1 MPVPHDS
8 SRLSVSQ
15 FAERFRADM
24 IPLSGAFSYYCA
36 AMPLGAEDLRD
47 YLEEPISALPPAV
60 SGQLSRISIL
70 LVPYLSKAKPGE
82 VVSMEKPPEDK
93 LAWTTQVQL
102 GSETVLAFGLKDQEV
117 AEYHY
122 RFYNQ
127 IAAIIAGRK
136 ASAGK
141 PGYCDPE
148 FLNILRGELLDGVHG
163 EVDEE
168 SWRAK
173 QALLRRPGKV
183 RLEGTAF
190 SEYARAA
197 FVDTL
202 TLYLHGI
209 CCDIDV
215 DAGPRQIPSRFLR
228 KRLILL
234 KELFPPPAG
243 FAVMPEDM
251 K

>member
-1 MPVPHDS
+1 MSAQHDS
-8 SRLSVSQ
+8 SRLSVTQ
-15 FAERFRADM
+15 FAERFRGDM
-24 IPLSGAFSYYCA
+24 IPLSGTFSYYCA
-36 AMPLGAEDLRD
+36 STPWGAEDLRD

-60 SGQLSRISIL
+60 SAQLSKISIL

-82 VVSMEKPPEDK
+82 VVSMEKPPEEK
-93 LAWTTQVQL
+93 LAFTAQVKL
-102 GSETVLAFGLKDQEV
+102 GAETVLAFGLKDQEV

-127 IAAIIAGRK
+127 IAAIVADRKDASGKAGYT
-136 ASAGK
+136 A
-141 PGYCDPE
+141 PE
-148 FLNILRGELLDGVHG
+148 FVSMVRDELQNGVHG

-173 QALLRRPGKV
+173 QALMRRAGKV
-183 RLEGTAF
+183 RLDGKTF
-190 SEYARAA
+190 WEYARAS

-234 KELFPPPAG
+234 KQLFPAPAG
-243 FAVMPEDM
+243 FAVLPEDM